1 VNGARV
7 IARLG
12 ASCGDVAA
20 VERDGPHSAQDDRE
34 PGGVMKLTAAAFSLA
49 IKRQVETQQAHLKEL
64 LEGGRSC

>member
-1 VNGARV
+1 V
-7 IARLG
+7 
-12 ASCGDVAA
+12 DVAA
-20 VERDGPHSAQDDRE
+20 VERDGPQSAQDDRE